1 MAAMNEQT
9 NQRILVIDD
18 NPSIHEDFQKI
29 FKAQAAGTGN
39 LLEAEAALFGGAVLE
54 NFRGGFEVDSASQG
68 QEGLAKVQESLAA
81 GRPYA
86 MAFVDMRM
94 PPGWDGL
101 TTIQHLWKADP
112 ELEIVICTAFSDHSW
127 AEIIQTLGY
136 SSRLLVLKKP
146 FDNVEAIQMA
156 AALTEKWTLSRRNS
170 RHTAELESRVQERT
184 AEITLTNHEL
194 RAAKE
199 LAEGASRAKSE
210 FLANMSHELRT
221 PMNGMLGMTHL
232 MLVSELTGDQREMM
246 ETIQHSGESL
256 LAILNDILD
265 LSKVEAGKMSL
276 EIAPFDL
283 HQVITE
289 VRELLAVKAREK
301 SLKLIVDYPE
311 TATRSAL
318 ADPARVRQCLMN
330 LVSNAIKFTE
340 TGSVHLEVAPAS
352 GTGAQELLRVQVR
365 DTGIGIPADK
375 QKLLFHKFVQ
385 ADASTT
391 RKYGGTGLGLAI
403 ARSLIE
409 MMGGEIGLE
418 SASGQGSTFWFT
430 LPVANPAGG
439 SPADAS
445 APGSLEVLN
454 SPAPARAAAVNALP
468 PRSSQP
474 VPVRARILL
483 AEDDRANQRVAQ
495 RMLQHLGCTV
505 AIASN
510 GREVVRMAG
519 EQSYDLIFMD
529 CAMPELDGYQA
540 TAQLRAREGSGPR
553 TPIVALTANAM
564 SEDRKRCLA
573 AGMDDHLTKPIC
585 PSDLTRML
593 GKWVQPAS
601 KAMQP

>member
-29 FKAQAAGTGN
+29 FRAQAAGTGH
-39 LLEAEAALFGGAVLE
+39 LLEAEAALFGGEMQE
-54 NFRGGFEVDSASQG
+54 NSRGGFEVDSASQG
-68 QEGLAKVQESLAA
+68 QEGLAKVQQSLAA

-156 AALTEKWTLSRRNS
+156 AALTEKWTLTRRNS

-184 AEITLTNHEL
+184 AEITLANHDL

-199 LAEGASRAKSE
+199 LAEAASRAKSE

-283 HQVITE
+283 HQVIAE

-301 SLKLIVDYPE
+301 SLHLIVHYPE
-311 TATRSAL
+311 TVTRSAL
-318 ADPARVRQCLMN
+318 ADPARVRQCLLN
-330 LVSNAIKFTE
+330 LVSNAIKFTD

-352 GTGAQELLRVQVR
+352 GAGQLLRVQVR

-403 ARSLIE
+403 ARSLLE

-418 SASGQGSTFWFT
+418 SAPGQGSTFWFT
-430 LPVANPAGG
+430 LPVANPSGA
-439 SPADAS
+439 SPADAAAS
-445 APGSLEVLN
+445 GSLED
-454 SPAPARAAAVNALP
+454 SKREATTRPATVNALP
-468 PRSSQP
+468 PRSTLP
-474 VPVRARILL
+474 TPVRARILV

-495 RMLQHLGCTV
+495 RMLEHLGCTV
-505 AIASN
+505 ALATN
-510 GREVVRMAG
+510 GREAVRMAA
-519 EQSYDLIFMD
+519 EQPYDLILMD

-540 TAQLRAREGSGPR
+540 TAQLRAREGDGPR

-585 PSDLTRML
+585 PSDLTRIL
-593 GKWVQPAS
+593 DKWVLPAA